1 MTPELAAATPSIVR
15 YRQTLSQREAD
26 RIVARLDTDTLYRS
40 HGRYRWHG
48 DGSIESG
55 ERVLRLRRLRLLR
68 VVSGVVVRAS
78 HCDRHGRTWE

>member
-26 RIVARLDTDTLYRS
+26 RIVARLDTDTLYRKS
-40 HGRYRWHG
+40 GRWYWASDRT
-48 DGSIESG
+48 IESTS
-55 ERVLRLRRLRLLR
+55 RLMRLRRLGLLR